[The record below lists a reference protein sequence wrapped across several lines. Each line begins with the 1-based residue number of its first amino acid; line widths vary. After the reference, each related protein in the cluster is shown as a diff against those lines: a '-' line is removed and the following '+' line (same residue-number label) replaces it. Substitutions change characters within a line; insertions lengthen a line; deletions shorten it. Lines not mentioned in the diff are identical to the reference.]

1 MPDEQGQSNMHM
13 VRFNTIEFDG
23 DTLPAVILEGEGVA
37 IPIRTICQ
45 ALGLDVQSQSD
56 RLRDHDVLADGLRVV
71 RVPRGQQLRP
81 VMALLH
87 RFIPFWLATIVPSQV
102 KPKVRPKLVRYQLEL
117 VEVLALLYGGD
128 VQSKQPAPSDPAAA
142 AIQQQI
148 TSALLEL
155 RLLREAL
162 LDAQS
167 RTDDRLTIHEQRMDT
182 IEDLLGDLQ
191 DQFTTQ
197 ITITAAQQEVIKRS
211 IQRLARRY
219 EQQTGQ
225 AIFARLFG
233 QFCIDLG
240 TPKYAL
246 LPASRYKD
254 ALDWLRA
261 KAAEL
266 LPDDSDA
273 LPPLQETLL

>member
-1 MPDEQGQSNMHM
+1 M
-13 VRFNTIEFDG
+13 VRLNSVEFDG
-23 DTLPAVILEGEGVA
+23 DTIPAVILEGEGVA
-37 IPIRTICQ
+37 VPIRTICQ

-56 RLRDHDVLADGLRVV
+56 RIREHDVLADGLRVV

-102 KPKVRPKLVRYQLEL
+102 KPLVRPKLVRYQIEL
-117 VEVLALLYGGD
+117 VDVLALLYGGD
-128 VQSKQPAPSDPAAA
+128 VQSRQPVEADPAAA

-148 TSALLEL
+148 AGALLEL

-162 LDAQS
+162 IDAQGK
-167 RTDDRLTIHEQRMDT
+167 TADRLTVHEQRMDT
-182 IEDLLGDLQ
+182 IEDLLGDLKE
-191 DQFTTQ
+191 QFTTQ
-197 ITITAAQQEVIKRS
+197 TTITAAQQEVIKRS

-219 EQQTGQ
+219 EQRTGQ
-225 AIFARLFG
+225 AMFARLFG

-246 LPASRYKD
+246 LPASRYNE

-266 LPDDSDA
+266 LPNDPDA

>member
-1 MPDEQGQSNMHM
+1 MSDEQRSGPPM

-23 DTLPAVILEGEGVA
+23 DSLPAVILEGEGIA
-37 IPIRTICQ
+37 IPVRTICQ

-102 KPKVRPKLVRYQLEL
+102 KPAVRPKLIRYQLEL
-117 VEVLALLYGGD
+117 VDVLALLYGGD
-128 VQSKQPAPSDPAAA
+128 VQSRQPVAVDPAAA
-142 AIQQQI
+142 AIQQHI
-148 TSALLEL
+148 TQALLEL
-155 RLLREAL
+155 RLLRDTLLEAQNRA
-162 LDAQS
+162 D
-167 RTDDRLTIHEQRMDT
+167 TRLTVHEQRMDA
-182 IEDLLGDLQ
+182 IEDVLGELQ
-191 DQFTTQ
+191 DQFTAQT
-197 ITITAAQQEVIKRS
+197 TITAAQQEVIKRS

-225 AIFARLFG
+225 PMFARLFG

-246 LPASRYKD
+246 LPASRYND
-254 ALDWLRA
+254 ALNWLRTQ
-261 KAAEL
+261 AAEL
-266 LPDDSDA
+266 LPNDPDA

>member
-1 MPDEQGQSNMHM
+1 MPDQQRPSGDM
-13 VRFNTIEFDG
+13 VRFNTVEFDG
-23 DTLPAVILEGEGVA
+23 DMLPAVILEGEGVA
-37 IPIRTICQ
+37 IPVRTICQ

-56 RLRDHDVLADGLRVV
+56 RLREHDVLADGLRVV

-87 RFIPFWLATIVPSQV
+87 RFIPFWLATIVPAQV
-102 KPKVRPKLVRYQLEL
+102 KAEVRPKLVRYQLEL
-117 VEVLALLYGGD
+117 VDVLALLYGGD
-128 VQSKQPAPSDPAAA
+128 VQSRQPAATDPGTAAL
-142 AIQQQI
+142 QQQMAH
-148 TSALLEL
+148 ALLEL

-162 LDAQS
+162 FDAQS
-167 RTDDRLTIHEQRMDT
+167 RTDDRLVHHEQRMDA
-182 IEDLLGDLQ
+182 IEDVLGDLQ
-191 DQFTTQ
+191 DRFTSQT
-197 ITITAAQQEVIKRS
+197 TITAAQQEVIKRS

-219 EQQTGQ
+219 EQRTGQ
-225 AIFARLFG
+225 AMFARLFG

-246 LPASRYKD
+246 LPASRYND
-254 ALDWLRA
+254 ALSWLRM

-266 LPDDSDA
+266 LPDDPDA

>member
-1 MPDEQGQSNMHM
+1 MSDEQQAGAHM
-13 VRFNTIEFDG
+13 ARFNTIEFDG
-23 DTLPAVILEGEGVA
+23 DTLPAVILDGEGVA

-56 RLRDHDVLADGLRVV
+56 RLREHDVLADGLRVV
-71 RVPRGQQLRP
+71 RVPRGRQLRP

-102 KPKVRPKLVRYQLEL
+102 KPAVRAKLVRYQLEL
-117 VEVLALLYGGD
+117 VDVLALLYGGD
-128 VQSKQPAPSDPAAA
+128 VQSRQPTAVDPAAA
-142 AIQQQI
+142 PIQRQI
-148 TSALLEL
+148 TEALLEI
-155 RLLREAL
+155 RLLRDAL
-162 LDAQS
+162 LEAQNQADS
-167 RTDDRLTIHEQRMDT
+167 RLTLHERRIDA
-182 IEDLLGDLQ
+182 IEDVLGELQ
-191 DQFTTQ
+191 DQFTAQT
-197 ITITAAQQEVIKRS
+197 TITAAQQEVIKRS

-219 EQQTGQ
+219 EQHTGQ
-225 AIFARLFG
+225 PMFARLFG

-246 LPASRYKD
+246 LPASRYNE
-254 ALDWLRA
+254 ALSWLRT

-266 LPDDSDA
+266 LPNDPDA